1 MADLTTDFVGL
12 KLRNP
17 VVVAPAAITE
27 TVERM
32 KRCEDNGAG
41 AVVVKSYFE
50 KEYMRRSPTP
60 RFAVIRY
67 RAGRER
73 AYTLYSYEQSSI
85 FDLQQFAEEIRRAK
99 EALDIPVIGSI
110 ACVTDEGWAQSAAAC
125 EQAGAEALELNCS
138 CPHGA
143 HMMSDSD
150 VAADMAR
157 SLEAARS
164 VSSIPL
170 VPKMTGQ
177 LSDPTVTALRMQE
190 AGADGLVMF
199 NRFTGLDLDIEAQRP
214 IMHGGFAGHG
224 GAWSLHYVLRW
235 MVGTSPQLDIPL
247 AASGGVARSDDV
259 VKLILAGAQVVQT
272 CTAVV
277 MRGYAVI
284 RRLVDGLERYLE
296 RKGYATC
303 DEMRGIVC
311 HRVMSAEQ
319 VDRSFSRIASID
331 QSRCTSCDQCY
342 AVCIYGAVSRDDGYQ
357 VRPEVCDGCGLC
369 VQVCPAQCIEMVQR
383 PADLPLPRQSTP
395 KFMLSGE
402 DD

>member
-1 MADLTTDFVGL
+1 MADLTTEFVGL

-50 KEYMRRSPTP
+50 REYMRRSPTP
-60 RFAVIRY
+60 RFAVLHQ

-73 AYTLYSYEQSSI
+73 AFTLYSYEQSSI
-85 FDLQQFAEEIRRAK
+85 YDLQRYAEEIRRAK
-99 EALDIPVIGSI
+99 EALAIPVIASI
-110 ACVTDEGWAQSAAAC
+110 ACVTDQGWADSAAAC
-125 EQAGAEALELNCS
+125 QQAGADALELNTS
-138 CPHGA
+138 CPHGF
-143 HMMSDSD
+143 HIMSDRD
-150 VAADMAR
+150 LAADMAH

-164 VSSIPL
+164 TTSIPL
-170 VPKMTGQ
+170 IPKMTGQ
-177 LSDPTVTALRMQE
+177 LSNPTETAVRLEE
-190 AGADGLVMF
+190 AGADGLVIF

-224 GAWSLHYVLRW
+224 GPWSLHYVLRW
-235 MVGTSPQLDIPL
+235 IVATAPRLSIPI

-277 MRGYAVI
+277 LRGYAVI
-284 RRLVDGLERYLE
+284 GRLVEGLERYLE
-296 RKGYATC
+296 RKGYQTC
-303 DEMRGIVC
+303 AEFRGLVC
-311 HRVMSAEQ
+311 NRVLGAEQ
-319 VDRSFSRIASID
+319 VERSFRQIAAIE
-331 QSRCTSCDQCY
+331 QSRCVSCNQCY
-342 AVCIYGAVSRDDGYQ
+342 AVCIYDAVKRDGGYQ

-369 VQVCPAQCIEMVQR
+369 VQVCPAQCIGMVER

-395 KFMLSGE
+395 QFLLSAE
-402 DD
+402 DH